1 MHTETV
7 LAYRDGMVTETA
19 GGASLTDVKRTLL
32 DLAGAEPVD
41 EAAMRTWDSSRTAPA
56 VVLPR
61 TAVRRSASAL
71 GRLHVPLGTWL
82 VVLLVL
88 LAGCGGKGRS
98 QGAAPASSTTA
109 PATFP
114 LTGLPSGGAAVAG
127 RPALSVKIDNI
138 AVARPQAGLNTAD
151 VVVEQPVEGG
161 LTRLFATWQSKDAD
175 QIGPIRSARP
185 VDALLLRQLGPSLF
199 AFAGASAGVLQGI
212 RRDSGA
218 TLIDPSSAPGAFQRV
233 SGRSAPHNTFSS
245 TTALYAAGQ
254 RANSKLGLPRAFLT
268 FAAAPSGAAKPAR
281 VARMTFSPGTTAA
294 WQWNGSAFVRYQNGT
309 LDKLTDG
316 SAVSS
321 TNVVV
326 MSVAVRPG
334 TNVDVLGHRT
344 PDPVLTGTG
353 RLWVLRDAK
362 VVEGT
367 WRRGGAGTPVE
378 LLGADGNPVPL
389 HPGRTWIELLPTPQQ
404 PSFSG

>member
-1 MHTETV
+1 MTPRATV
-7 LAYRDGMVTETA
+7 RRRAC
-19 GGASLTDVKRTLL
+19 
-32 DLAGAEPVD
+32 
-41 EAAMRTWDSSRTAPA
+41 APA
-56 VVLPR
+56 
-61 TAVRRSASAL
+61 
-71 GRLHVPLGTWL
+71 RLRVPLGIGL
-82 VVLLVL
+82 VALLVL
-88 LAGCGGKGRS
+88 LAGCGGKGSS
-98 QGAAPASSTTA
+98 QGAAPGSTTTAA
-109 PATFP
+109 PATVP

-161 LTRLFATWQSKDAD
+161 LTRLFATWQSTDAA

-212 RRDSGA
+212 RRNSGA

-233 SGRSAPHNTFSS
+233 TGRSAPHNTFSS
-245 TTALYAAGQ
+245 TRALYAAGQ
-254 RANSKLGLPRAFLT
+254 RANSKLGPPRAFLT

-281 VARMTFSPGTTAA
+281 TARMSFSPGSRAA
-294 WQWNGSAFVRYQNGT
+294 WQWNGSAFVRYQDGT

-321 TNVVV
+321 ANVVV
-326 MSVAVRPG
+326 MSVAVKPS
-334 TNVDVLGHRT
+334 TNVDVLGNRT

-353 RLWVLRDAK
+353 RVWVLRDAM
-362 VVEGT
+362 VVAGT
-367 WRRGGAGTPVE
+367 WRRGAAGSPVE
-378 LLGADGNPVPL
+378 LLGPAGKPVPL

>member
-1 MHTETV
+1 MTP
-7 LAYRDGMVTETA
+7 RA
-19 GGASLTDVKRTLL
+19 GVRCRAR
-32 DLAGAEPVD
+32 
-41 EAAMRTWDSSRTAPA
+41 APA
-56 VVLPR
+56 
-61 TAVRRSASAL
+61 
-71 GRLHVPLGTWL
+71 RLRVPLGIGL
-82 VVLLVL
+82 VALLVL
-88 LAGCGGKGRS
+88 LAGCGGKHRS
-98 QGAAPASSTTA
+98 QGAAPASSTTVTA

-114 LTGLPSGGAAVAG
+114 LTGLPSGRAAVAG

-138 AVARPQAGLNTAD
+138 DVARPQAGLNTAD

-161 LTRLFATWQSKDAD
+161 LTRLFATWQSKDAG

-199 AFAGASAGVLQGI
+199 AFAGASAGVLEVI

-218 TLIDPSSAPGAFQRV
+218 TLIDPSSAPDAFQ
-233 SGRSAPHNTFSS
+233 SDSDRSAPHNTFSS

-254 RANSKLGLPRAFLT
+254 RANSKLGPPRAFLT

-281 VARMTFSPGTTAA
+281 VARVTFSSGTRVA

-321 TNVVV
+321 ANVVV

-353 RLWVLRDAK
+353 HLWVLRDAE
-362 VVEGT
+362 VIAGT
-367 WRRGGAGTPVE
+367 WRRGAAGSPVK
-378 LLGADGNPVPL
+378 LLGADGKPVPL

>member
-1 MHTETV
+1 MTSR
-7 LAYRDGMVTETA
+7 A
-19 GGASLTDVKRTLL
+19 
-32 DLAGAEPVD
+32 PVRCR
-41 EAAMRTWDSSRTAPA
+41 ACAPA
-56 VVLPR
+56 GLR
-61 TAVRRSASAL
+61 
-71 GRLHVPLGTWL
+71 VPLGIGL
-82 VVLLVL
+82 VALLVL

-98 QGAAPASSTTA
+98 HGAAPGSTATAA

-114 LTGLPSGGAAVAG
+114 LTGLASGGAAAAG

-138 AVARPQAGLNTAD
+138 AAARPQAGLNTAD

-161 LTRLFATWQSKDAD
+161 LTRLFATWQSNDVG

-185 VDALLLRQLGPSLF
+185 VDTLLLRQLGPSLF
-199 AFAGASAGVLQGI
+199 AFAGASAGVLQGV

-254 RANSKLGLPRAFLT
+254 RANSKLGPPRAFLT

-281 VARMTFSPGTTAA
+281 VVRMTFSPGTRAA
-294 WQWNGSAFVRYQNGT
+294 WQWNGGAFVRYQNGT
-309 LDKLTDG
+309 LDRLTDG

-321 TNVVV
+321 ANVVV

-334 TNVDVLGHRT
+334 TNVDVLGHPT
-344 PDPVLTGTG
+344 PDPILTGTG
-353 RLWVLRDAK
+353 RVWVLRDAK
-362 VVEGT
+362 VFAGT
-367 WRRGGAGTPVE
+367 WRRGAAGSPVK
-378 LLGADGNPVPL
+378 LLGADGKPVPL

>member
-1 MHTETV
+1 MSGKRSSVSAARAGGRTRFIETRQPRRAFRGVHTETV

-161 LTRLFATWQSKDAD
+161 LTRAVRDLAVQGRRPDRPGPLGTASGRAASAAARAEPVRVRRRLSRRAAGNPPRLRRHAD
-175 QIGPIRSARP
+175 RPLQRSGRLPARQRSQRP
-185 VDALLLRQLGPSLF
+185 AQHLLLDHSAVRRGP
-199 AFAGASAGVLQGI
+199 AGELQAGPAS
-212 RRDSGA
+212 
-218 TLIDPSSAPGAFQRV
+218 
-233 SGRSAPHNTFSS
+233 
-245 TTALYAAGQ
+245 
-254 RANSKLGLPRAFLT
+254 GLPDVCGRA
-268 FAAAPSGAAKPAR
+268 
-281 VARMTFSPGTTAA
+281 
-294 WQWNGSAFVRYQNGT
+294 
-309 LDKLTDG
+309 
-316 SAVSS
+316 
-321 TNVVV
+321 
-326 MSVAVRPG
+326 
-334 TNVDVLGHRT
+334 
-344 PDPVLTGTG
+344 
-353 RLWVLRDAK
+353 
-362 VVEGT
+362 
-367 WRRGGAGTPVE
+367 
-378 LLGADGNPVPL
+378 
-389 HPGRTWIELLPTPQQ
+389 
-404 PSFSG
+404 

>member
-1 MHTETV
+1 MAIRTRFIETGQPRRAFRGVHTETV

-19 GGASLTDVKRTLL
+19 GAASLTDVERTLL

-41 EAAMRTWDSSRTAPA
+41 EAAVRAWDSSRTARP

-61 TAVRRSASAL
+61 TAVRRRASAL

-98 QGAAPASSTTA
+98 QGAAPGSSTTTTA

-161 LTRLFATWQSKDAD
+161 LTRLFATWQSKDAG
-175 QIGPIRSARP
+175 QIGPVRSARP

-218 TLIDPSSAPGAFQRV
+218 TLIDPSSAQGAFQLD
-233 SGRSAPHNTFSS
+233 SDRSAPHNTFSS

-254 RANSKLGLPRAFLT
+254 RANSKLGPPRAFLT

-294 WQWNGSAFVRYQNGT
+294 WQWNGSVFVRYQNGT
-309 LDKLTDG
+309 LD
-316 SAVSS
+316 
-321 TNVVV
+321 
-326 MSVAVRPG
+326 M
-334 TNVDVLGHRT
+334 
-344 PDPVLTGTG
+344 
-353 RLWVLRDAK
+353 
-362 VVEGT
+362 
-367 WRRGGAGTPVE
+367 
-378 LLGADGNPVPL
+378 
-389 HPGRTWIELLPTPQQ
+389 PTPQQ